1 MPFFGTII
9 LVAIASAAFAERDKY
24 NCQLQSFDVVIIPL
38 KSTSST
44 VSPISSETFKPST
57 CPPSMDF
64 IIALLSTLSD
74 PILVLDF
81 LYTVSIPIKFNVR
94 TPSETVPLIN
104 SSSPSKS
111 VILPSFRVNFP
122 SDSPS
127 YHTFPDLSSINE
139 SGFNFVPSN
148 K

>member
-1 MPFFGTII
+1 M
-9 LVAIASAAFAERDKY
+9 VAIASAAVAERDKY

-81 LYTVSIPIKFNVR
+81 LYTVSIPIKFNVK

-104 SSSPSKS
+104 SSSPSYN
-111 VILPSFRVNFP
+111 VIFPSFMVNLPSN
-122 SDSPS
+122 SPS
-127 YHTFPDLSSINE
+127 YHLFPDFNSMKE
-139 SGFNFVPSN
+139 SVSKSVPSTL
-148 K
+148 